1 MKIGEAA
8 TASGCH
14 PETIR
19 YYERVGVLPRTVR
32 TDNGY
37 RDYSAEDVDK
47 LRFVTRG
54 RELGFSLDDIRSL
67 LRLAANSRM
76 SCCEADRVA
85 RRHLADVRVRM
96 AELRRMAKELERTV
110 KSCAGGSNGTCTI
123 LGALQ
128 GIAQKGAVIGDSN
141 LVRRSRA
148 ARVS

>member
-8 TASGCH
+8 AASGCH
-14 PETIR
+14 LETIR

-32 TDNGY
+32 TGNGY
-37 RDYSAEDVDK
+37 RDYTAKDVDK

-67 LRLAANSRM
+67 LRLASNTRM

-85 RRHLADVRVRM
+85 RRHLADVRVRI
-96 AELRRMAKELERTV
+96 AQLRQMAKELGRTV
-110 KSCAGGSNGTCTI
+110 KSCAGGTNATCTI

-128 GIAQKGAVIGDSN
+128 GTPRKP
-141 LVRRSRA
+141 RS
-148 ARVS
+148 

>member
-8 TASGCH
+8 AASGCH
-14 PETIR
+14 FETIR

-37 RDYSAEDVDK
+37 RDYTAKDVDK

-67 LRLAANSRM
+67 LRLAGNSRM
-76 SCCEADRVA
+76 SCAEADRVA
-85 RRHLADVRVRM
+85 RQHLADVRLRI

-110 KSCAGGSNGTCTI
+110 KSCAGGSNATCTI
-123 LGALQ
+123 LAALQ
-128 GIAQKGAVIGDSN
+128 AAPHK
-141 LVRRSRA
+141 RRSVGA
-148 ARVS
+148 KP

>member
-8 TASGCH
+8 AASGCH
-14 PETIR
+14 LETIR

-37 RDYSAEDVDK
+37 RDYTAKDVDK

-67 LRLAANSRM
+67 LRLAGNSRM
-76 SCCEADRVA
+76 SCAEADRVA
-85 RRHLADVRVRM
+85 RQHLADVRVRI

-110 KSCAGGSNGTCTI
+110 KSCAGGSSATCTI

-128 GIAQKGAVIGDSN
+128 GAPRQRHSAGAGAIK
-141 LVRRSRA
+141 
-148 ARVS
+148 

>member
-14 PETIR
+14 LQTIR
-19 YYERVGVLPRTVR
+19 YYERIGLLPRTVR

-37 RDYSAEDVDK
+37 RDYTSEDVDK

-54 RELGFSLDDIRSL
+54 RKLGFSLDDIRSL

-76 SCCEADRVA
+76 SCAEADRVA
-85 RRHLADVRVRM
+85 RQHLADVRLRI

-110 KSCAGGSNGTCTI
+110 ESCAGGSNGTCTI
-123 LGALQ
+123 LGALR
-128 GIAQKGAVIGDSN
+128 GTSRK
-141 LVRRSRA
+141 RR
-148 ARVS
+148 